1 MKKVFNEYLN
11 DKIKL
16 DKWQIVGI
24 VCLVLTLSGI
34 FGWVYEFFFY
44 YLDGDMKEFY
54 WQGGNFLPW
63 INIYA
68 TGAVLIWLFTRKHK
82 KSPWK
87 VFLIAVLVTGILE
100 YVSGFAIYHLCN
112 GLRLWD
118 YNTEI
123 WNFGNIDGFVC
134 LRSVVFFGV
143 SALFLIYGMIP
154 FCIYL
159 SKVMNKK
166 VFLTVSISIFSII
179 IIDELYNLIIGRAF
193 NLPRAYDIYSDL
205 GIKYHK

>member
-16 DKWQIVGI
+16 DKWQIIGV

-54 WQGGNFLPW
+54 WQGGPIKIFF
-63 INIYA
+63 ISI
-68 TGAVLIWLFTRKHK
+68 
-82 KSPWK
+82 
-87 VFLIAVLVTGILE
+87 LVTGILE
-100 YVSGFAIYHLCN
+100 YVSGFVIYHLFN